1 MPRYRF
7 ELNGPT
13 DGELTDACGFA
24 VVGEPVTPQV
34 TKVIFLADAT
44 ALTDLIT
51 RAAFAGWKF
60 LEEVVEDPT
69 P

>member
-13 DGELTDACGFA
+13 DAELSDACGFA
-24 VVGEPVTPQV
+24 VVGESVSPQV
-34 TKVIFLADAT
+34 TKVLFLADAT
-44 ALTDLIT
+44 ALADLIT
-51 RAAFAGWKF
+51 RAAYHGWKF
-60 LEEVVEDPT
+60 LEEVEDPT